1 MFEQLS
7 AAKKN
12 QANTFIKRE
21 ISVDPLEST
30 PKVAPFV
37 NYIPVKV
44 PKNSNGGTTRGFF
57 YNGRQEIPIIR
68 RNYTYAACVSK
79 SPGSKTY
86 IKLPRLPTQQDPI
99 SGSVDTVSV
108 NNSSDTEYLI
118 ALPDI
123 LPPLHTARSFSQ
135 SSTSESSVQ
144 VTGVK
149 SLSPSFEPSVRATP
163 TETVLSNDQCSDVAE
178 TLPVPNHPNHPQSPP
193 FMYPT
198 LPTPRGKTSAREDN
212 KIGKKWI
219 NKGERY
225 NEFGQLVGKSGK
237 LLRDTKRA
245 SQNRSAQKAFR
256 VRREKYIKGLEV
268 KSQMYD
274 KLVEENLRLQIVI
287 EDLKRGK
294 GPI

>member
-7 AAKKN
+7 AAKKK
-12 QANTFIKRE
+12 QADDTFIKRE
-21 ISVDPLEST
+21 SSVDPLEST

-44 PKNSNGGTTRGFF
+44 PRNSTGFTRGFF
-57 YNGRQEIPIIR
+57 YNGRREIPTIR

-79 SPGSKTY
+79 SSGTKTY
-86 IKLPRLPTQQDPI
+86 IKLPSLPTQQDPI
-99 SGSVDTVSV
+99 SGPT
-108 NNSSDTEYLI
+108 DTECLV

-123 LPPLHTARSFSQ
+123 LPPLHTARSFSR
-135 SSTSESSVQ
+135 STSESSVHI
-144 VTGVK
+144 TGAR
-149 SLSPSFEPSVRATP
+149 SLSPSFGPSVRVTP
-163 TETVLSNDQCSDVAE
+163 TEIMVPSNAQCNDFVGTPKVANHSQLSQ
-178 TLPVPNHPNHPQSPP
+178 PP
-193 FMYPT
+193 HLMHPT
-198 LPTPRGKTSAREDN
+198 LLHTPKKTSARDH
-212 KIGKKWI
+212 KLGKKWI

-294 GPI
+294 EPT